1 LSFIAQKEQAE
12 REQDWEREQQE
23 KREALEAA
31 QRELDE
37 VLNNK
42 SAEIIFHNKLSEHES
57 QGSSVSIV
65 SDYGLDDRG
74 SIPDRG
80 RGFFH

>member
-1 LSFIAQKEQAE
+1 MKITHSRTDLIIHIYTVPLSFIVQKEQAE

-42 SAEIIFHNKLSEHES
+42 SAEILFHNKLSNRTIDTLPL
-57 QGSSVSIV
+57 QAAVG
-65 SDYGLDDRG
+65 
-74 SIPDRG
+74 
-80 RGFFH
+80 